1 MKSQALI
8 FTESSFERWWH
19 LCHCRSQGDAGSGL
33 SMVMGG
39 ALGNLMVHP
48 EAPVPKLL
56 SMGAGRGSVQHLAGP
71 CFPPEAEGAAGGGE
85 PREEGFF
92 PLSFLFLLFSSLLS
106 LQNCGAEFW
115 AVLKR
120 HRVVVKI
127 VPPMLLNHTMTLF
140 TRSPLSRQLTRECG
154 VQLHSETTTS
164 QAQTRGA
171 SRRS

>member
-8 FTESSFERWWH
+8 FTESSFERWWY

-39 ALGNLMVHP
+39 HLATSWSNLKPQSPHSC
-48 EAPVPKLL
+48 LD
-56 SMGAGRGSVQHLAGP
+56 GAGRGSVQRTAGP
-71 CFPPEAEGAAGGGE
+71 CFPPEAEGAAGGGGS
-85 PREEGFF
+85 REEVFF

-120 HRVVVKI
+120 HLVVVKI